1 MPDNEKDPHAWGRPD
16 EAWLAQLSASA
27 PPAPP
32 KPEDWNQLVIELL
45 WVLELERRAW
55 GKFKSGSENAPP
67 PPLIAVDRMVRL
79 ITMFMQQYLGQH
91 VDLIP
96 LSRLISAFYDLLQ
109 GRRPS
114 LLEPRDPPP
123 HSPGKGQLESVLKGY
138 AAACVELQVQAGRSP
153 PEAAQRVASEL
164 NSGLDHWLITARNIL
179 TTRNNVR
186 RGAASE
192 EAIQAFNSVPADY
205 GNTPWER
212 AERLLRQLRGRGR
225 EISQ

>member
-1 MPDNEKDPHAWGRPD
+1 
-16 EAWLAQLSASA
+16 
-27 PPAPP
+27 
-32 KPEDWNQLVIELL
+32 
-45 WVLELERRAW
+45 
-55 GKFKSGSENAPP
+55 
-67 PPLIAVDRMVRL
+67 MVRL
-79 ITMFMQQYLGQH
+79 ITMFMQQNLGQH

-114 LLEPRDPPP
+114 L